1 MRLSALLL
9 FKVIVCG
16 CGHFDSSSTVETR
29 SVPQPTTSTT
39 AVTVSLPNPV
49 DPELPEDGSATAI
62 DAVAETPQEP
72 ENSEEVTRLLDEMQ
86 QLRIAPARTELE
98 QAKQDRR
105 ERNQNIVQM
114 ATRALQLTVDR
125 ESKQTHFN
133 QAVEHLL
140 EARFQLA
147 LNGAKEDIDQLYAD
161 VQALNDRNP
170 MSEAAA
176 EGVYYLARFAH
187 TKARLVERS
196 SLMWLQNF
204 SRLARE
210 FADRFPH
217 QEQRAVSLLFGAG
230 RSCEVHA
237 AVSQKETDVK
247 RLMTEAELCYRT
259 LANKFGETSQ
269 GHEAAAVLR
278 RLSLPG
284 RKISQFAGPT
294 LSGNYVDCENFRD
307 QVTVIY
313 FWDSENTEF
322 QQNMLPLLLQANEVS
337 SNRLRFV
344 GVNLDE
350 DESLARAFQKHETL
364 PGEQIF
370 FAEQDRRS
378 WNSPLIRFWG
388 VSRCPSVWLVDREG
402 TVSAVDVGASQLV
415 QQMRKLFE

>member
-1 MRLSALLL
+1 MRLPALLL
-9 FKVIVCG
+9 FQLIVCG
-16 CGHFDSSSTVETR
+16 CGQFNSSSTVETED
-29 SVPQPTTSTT
+29 VTQPITSTT

-49 DPELPEDGSATAI
+49 DPELPDDGSATAI
-62 DAVAETPQEP
+62 DAPTKRPLESDEVA
-72 ENSEEVTRLLDEMQ
+72 RLLDEMQ
-86 QLRIAPARTELE
+86 QLRIAPTRTEPE
-98 QAKQDRR
+98 QAKLDRR
-105 ERNQNIVQM
+105 ERNLNIVRM
-114 ATRALQLTVDR
+114 ASHALQLTVEHESR
-125 ESKQTHFN
+125 ETHFN
-133 QAVEHLL
+133 QAVGHLL

-147 LNGAKEDIDQLYAD
+147 LSGHKEDIDRLYAD
-161 VQALNDRNP
+161 VQAFNDHGRT
-170 MSEAAA
+170 SEAAA

-196 SLMWLQNF
+196 NLMWLQNF
-204 SRLARE
+204 SRWARE

-230 RSCEVHA
+230 RSCEMHA
-237 AVSQKETDVK
+237 AVSQNETDAK

-259 LANKFGETSQ
+259 LANEFGETSQ
-269 GHEAAAVLR
+269 GHEAVAVLR
-278 RLSLPG
+278 RLLLPG

-294 LSGNYVDCENFRD
+294 LSGTYIDCEDFQG

-322 QQNMLPLLLQANEVS
+322 QQNMLPLLLQANKVS

-350 DESLARAFQKHETL
+350 DESLARAFQEHETL

-370 FAEQDRRS
+370 FAEKERRS

-388 VSRCPSVWLVDREG
+388 VSTCPSVWLIDREG
-402 TVSAVDVGASQLV
+402 TVTAVDVTASQLV
-415 QQMRKLFE
+415 EQMRKLFE

>member
-1 MRLSALLL
+1 MRLSAVLL
-9 FKVIVCG
+9 FELIVCG
-16 CGHFDSSSTVETR
+16 CGHFDSSSTAKTENVT
-29 SVPQPTTSTT
+29 PPKTSTT

-49 DPELPEDGSATAI
+49 DPDVPPDGSATAI
-62 DAVAETPQEP
+62 DALTEMLQDP
-72 ENSEEVTRLLDEMQ
+72 ENADEVTRLLDEMQ
-86 QLRIAPARTELE
+86 QLRIAPAPTELE
-98 QAKQDRR
+98 QAKLDRR
-105 ERNQNIVQM
+105 ERNQNIVRL
-114 ATRALQLTVDR
+114 ASHALQLTV
-125 ESKQTHFN
+125 EHKSNQAYFN
-133 QAVEHLL
+133 QAIGHLL

-147 LNGAKEDIDQLYAD
+147 LSGVKEDVDQLYAD
-161 VQALNDRNP
+161 VQALSDRNP
-170 MSEAAA
+170 TSEAAA

-187 TKARLVERS
+187 TKARLVES
-196 SLMWLQNF
+196 SNLTWLQNF
-204 SRLARE
+204 SRWARE

-230 RSCEVHA
+230 RSCEMHA
-237 AVSQKETDVK
+237 GVSHDETDAK

-259 LANKFGETSQ
+259 LANNFGETSQ

-294 LSGNYVDCENFRD
+294 LSGNYVDCQNFHD

-344 GVNLDE
+344 GVNLDRE
-350 DESLARAFQKHETL
+350 ESLARTFQEHEML

-370 FAEQDRRS
+370 FAEEEQRS

-388 VSRCPSVWLVDREG
+388 VSRCPSVLLVDRAG

-415 QQMRKLFE
+415 AQMRKLFE